1 MALFGLLKSNK
12 IDSGVSEY
20 AATPGAVL
28 LDVRSPDAFR
38 RGRIPGST
46 NVPLQRIDVV
56 EDVVEDKNIPLFV
69 YCHSGAWS
77 TRAVGALM
85 DMGFKNVKNIGGIA
99 SYTGRMEN

>member
-1 MALFGLLKSNK
+1 MSLLNFLKSSK
-12 IDSGVSEY
+12 IDSGVSEF

-56 EDVVEDKNIPLFV
+56 DVVVEDKNIPLFV
-69 YCHSGAWS
+69 YCHSGACS
-77 TRAVGALM
+77 SRAVGALM

-99 SYTGRMEN
+99 TYTGRVEC